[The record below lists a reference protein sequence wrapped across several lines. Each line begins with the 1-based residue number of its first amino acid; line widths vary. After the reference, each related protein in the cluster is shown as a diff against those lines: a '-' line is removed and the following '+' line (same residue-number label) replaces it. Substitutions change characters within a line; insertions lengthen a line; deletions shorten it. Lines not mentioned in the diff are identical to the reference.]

1 MNVAAYPKYNGYK
14 NDVAPWL
21 GNVPQDWNF
30 ERAKW
35 HLAHLKQ
42 LNSRGAINNV
52 LSLTLRGVVN
62 NDPENPEGL
71 VPKDYKT
78 YQIFNAQDLVFKL
91 IDLENVRTSRVGLV
105 HEQGIMSSAYIRI
118 VAPPTWNARFLYY
131 FYYHLYE
138 AEVFN
143 KIGSGV
149 RSTLG
154 QSDLLELPIPLIE
167 RADQDKIVHLL
178 DTKCAKI
185 DEAVQIKEEQIA
197 LLRERR
203 QILIHEAVTRGLNPD
218 TPMKYS
224 GVDWIGQIPAHWEV
238 KRGKHLFREIN
249 ERSEEGTEELL
260 SVSHT
265 TGVTARSEKNVN
277 MFLAEDYSGSKLC
290 QPGDIVINT
299 MWAWMG
305 ALGVSDLT
313 GIISPSYGVYRALE
327 GGSFNR
333 RFLEWLLRTTPF
345 IEQYNKIST
354 GLHSSRLRLYP
365 HMFLGL
371 LMAFPDRAEQDA
383 IVEHVERETGNIDK
397 AISVKESQITA
408 LREYKA
414 SLINSAVTGKIKVV

>member
-1 MNVAAYPKYNGYK
+1 MSVAAYPTYEQYRESHVDWIGTVPATWDVKPLRRFISVQSGDIISKEAETPQGYAIYGGNGVRGYTSRCNTK
-14 NDVAPWL
+14 GPIILIGRVGAL
-21 GNVPQDWNF
+21 CGNVHLVEEDVWAS
-30 ERAKW
+30 EHAYRAFPRSEFDISF
-35 HLAHLKQ
+35 LAYAIESVDLNRFAIRTAQ
-42 LNSRGAINNV
+42 PLLNSA
-52 LSLTLRGVVN
+52 
-62 NDPENPEGL
+62 
-71 VPKDYKT
+71 
-78 YQIFNAQDLVFKL
+78 
-91 IDLENVRTSRVGLV
+91 
-105 HEQGIMSSAYIRI
+105 
-118 VAPPTWNARFLYY
+118 
-131 FYYHLYE
+131 
-138 AEVFN
+138 
-143 KIGSGV
+143 
-149 RSTLG
+149 
-154 QSDLLELPIPLIE
+154 
-167 RADQDKIVHLL
+167 IVHAQKIASPSLPEQRVIAKFL
-178 DTKCAKI
+178 DGKCARI
-185 DEAVQIKEEQIA
+185 DEAMRIKEEQIT

-203 QILIHEAVTRGLNPD
+203 QILIQEAVTRGLNPD
-218 TPMKYS
+218 TPMKDS

-313 GIISPSYGVYRALE
+313 GIVSPSYGVYRALE

-371 LMAFPDRAEQDA
+371 FMALPDRAEQDA
-383 IVEHVERETGNIDK
+383 IVEYVEREARKIDK

-414 SLINSAVTGKIKVV
+414 SLINSAVTGKIKVI